1 MWGIGFS
8 IVQAR
13 MRKLLK
19 RLVASPMH
27 KREYLLAQV
36 GGRLVLLAPEAGVPL
51 LFGVFVLGLPI
62 RGSLVTTSIVCL
74 IGALAFGG
82 VGLLLAS
89 RARTFEAISGLMNM
103 TMVPMWVLS
112 GVFFSSS
119 NYPQAAQPLI
129 QALPLT
135 ALIDALRSV
144 VLDGA
149 GLADVSREL
158 AILAGWGL
166 GGFGIA
172 LRVFRWT

>member
-1 MWGIGFS
+1 
-8 IVQAR
+8 
-13 MRKLLK
+13 
-19 RLVASPMH
+19 
-27 KREYLLAQV
+27 
-36 GGRLVLLAPEAGVPL
+36 
-51 LFGVFVLGLPI
+51 
-62 RGSLVTTSIVCL
+62 
-74 IGALAFGG
+74 
-82 VGLLLAS
+82 
-89 RARTFEAISGLMNM
+89 MNL

-119 NYPQAAQPLI
+119 NFPEAVQPLI